1 MSSSICEAAACMYIQ
16 QLHFILLLLNEFLHC
31 FYIYAVF
38 SKVLREAVLDMI
50 AVLFSSHFQYFKFYI
65 RIIALFIMHSYLSVT
80 SKFTVVFWISNLY
93 NSVIHIVNLSKKIVL
108 LDLISF
114 VAVYIFIL

>member
-1 MSSSICEAAACMYIQ
+1 MSNSSIREAATCMYIQ

-50 AVLFSSHFQYFKFYI
+50 AVLFSSHFQYLTSFTLELLHFSLCI
-65 RIIALFIMHSYLSVT
+65 LIFQSLLNSLLFFGSQTCTFSYTYS
-80 SKFTVVFWISNLY
+80 
-93 NSVIHIVNLSKKIVL
+93 
-108 LDLISF
+108 
-114 VAVYIFIL
+114 